1 MFKCKS
7 SPGIDRCGVL
17 LIPEFSARFSSSV
30 IMSAS
35 YDYETKHDDPLVKF
49 IGKSL
54 RLAVQELRPEVATVF
69 NAFPIRESLVVFSGL
84 D

>member
-1 MFKCKS
+1 
-7 SPGIDRCGVL
+7 
-17 LIPEFSARFSSSV
+17 
-30 IMSAS
+30 MSAS